1 MSIGTLLLAAAVFA
15 WLVWGSRPGR
25 AGRSAAARAR
35 QLRTPLVR
43 LAELVGIQTVRGRQA
58 AQAAQFAAG
67 AEGERRTGRL
77 LAVLRPLGWTVLH
90 DLALPTGRAN
100 VDHLVVS
107 PRGVAIAVDTKRW
120 DARCRVRIVR
130 GRLLHG
136 DLDVTDRLRGLR
148 HETATVSRVLGVPV
162 ISLVVMHGAPVDG
175 GELIFDGIRIVP
187 ADSAVPVLRSIAR
200 RHRGHG
206 RDLGSRA
213 ARALK
218 PYGRN

>member
-1 MSIGTLLLAAAVFA
+1 MSIGTFLLVAAVLA
-15 WLVWGSRPGR
+15 WLVWGRRPSR

-43 LAELVGIQTVRGRQA
+43 LAELAGVQTVRGRQA
-58 AQAAQFAAG
+58 AQFAAG
-67 AEGERRTGRL
+67 AVGERRTGRL
-77 LAVLRPLGWTVLH
+77 LFILRLLGWTVLH

-107 PRGVAIAVDTKRW
+107 PRGVAVVVDSKLWDGRCVRAVG
-120 DARCRVRIVR
+120 

-148 HETATVSRVLGVPV
+148 HEAETVSRVLGVPV
-162 ISLVVMHGAPVDG
+162 ISLVVMHGASVDG
-175 GELIFDGIRIVP
+175 GALIFHGIRIVP
-187 ADSAVPVLRSIAR
+187 AQSAVPVLRGIAR
-200 RHRGHG
+200 RHRGYG
-206 RDLGSRA
+206 YDLGRRA

>member
-1 MSIGTLLLAAAVFA
+1 MSIGTILLAAVLV
-15 WLVWGSRPGR
+15 WLVWGRGLRPGR

-43 LAELVGIQTVRGRQA
+43 LAELAGVSTVRGR
-58 AQAAQFAAG
+58 QAAQFAAG

-107 PRGVAIAVDTKRW
+107 PRGVAIVVDSKRW
-120 DARCRVRIVR
+120 NARYRVRAVG

-136 DLDVTDRLRGLR
+136 DVDVTDRLRGLR
-148 HETATVSRVLGVPV
+148 HETATVARVLDAPV
-162 ISLVVMHGAPVDG
+162 ISTVVMHGAPVDG
-175 GELIFDGIRIVP
+175 GALIFDGIRIVP
-187 ADSAVPVLRSIAR
+187 ADSAVPVLRGIAR

-206 RDLGSRA
+206 RDLGRRA